1 MGTYRITFRVATLV
15 IGFILIN
22 SGYSQNS
29 ASANPAEAKAEIKKT
44 TNLDWQNLSPLQQ
57 AVLASLEA
65 DWNSFTNASKIKWL
79 KVANRYPTMSSAEQE
94 RLQSRMAAWAKLPQ
108 KDRRLARD
116 NYLSSLQ
123 FPPEQKAAAWEAYQQ
138 LSEEEKQKLAQQ
150 EQSRKKTGAV
160 TSPAIQTRQPLN
172 SSNASSSSATIK

>member
-1 MGTYRITFRVATLV
+1 VRANSITLHLAILL
-15 IGFILIN
+15 IGFAFI
-22 SGYSQNS
+22 
-29 ASANPAEAKAEIKKT
+29 NPAYSESSTSVKKT
-44 TNLDWQNLSPLQQ
+44 QAETEVKKQTVLDWQQLNPLQQ
-57 AVLASLEA
+57 AVLASLES
-65 DWNSFTNASKIKWL
+65 DWSSFTAASKTKWL

-138 LSEEEKQKLAQQ
+138 LSGEEKQKLAQQ
-150 EQSRKKTGAV
+150 EQSRKKTGAA
-160 TSPAIQTRQPLN
+160 TSPTMQTRQPLN
-172 SSNASSSSATIK
+172 SSNSPSSGAAIK